1 MALPQEF
8 SFATAMKPSSAPARG
23 YTSRLLPEAGPSFSC
38 GNIVDI
44 NVPVGRPGE
53 YCRTQESSLM
63 FRVRNTGAYAQST
76 ANATA
81 NAHDNAVT
89 FDGGAWSLIQK
100 IEVFQGSTLLESI
113 SDYNILHGMLYDVTA
128 SSNYRQGVGSLMHGT
143 ANVAL
148 GSGTD
153 VTLQG
158 ANIRGLSSGA
168 AVIATGTVPGEYYV
182 SLQLVSSILGTLNER
197 VLPVGYLSADI
208 RLRIEFAQMEQAFIY
223 AGAPVITIDEV
234 AYNAVIVALDPS
246 VDAGVAQEASGGTI
260 AMHGS
265 SFRAYTHTITK
276 DRTFDILSLP
286 VHFSSLR
293 YMLHALQPAANR
305 AVNTRCSVGA
315 REKANVKSFQ
325 YRLGN
330 LLTPQMPIKV
340 SDSNL
345 AEISEQLLRIFGRL
359 QTLGDDF
366 GIALTDAAIFA
377 INDVDSAAGLGT
389 FILGAD
395 LNAFGG
401 TLDDLANTGQ
411 SLLSVPCSLE
421 ITFGDTDATDCPH
434 DLRVTTFAAFDQ
446 LVILDMTTGL
456 LSVRF

>member
-23 YTSRLLPEAGPSFSC
+23 YTSRLLPEAGTSFSC

-44 NVPVGRPGE
+44 NIPVGRPGE
-53 YCRTQESSLM
+53 HMRSQESSLM
-63 FRVRNTGAYAQST
+63 FRVKNSGAYG
-76 ANATA
+76 AT
-81 NAHDNAVT
+81 NGVHDNRAT

-100 IEVFQGSTLLESI
+100 IEVFQGSTLLETI
-113 SDYNILHGMLYDVTA
+113 SDYNILHGMLYDVTT
-128 SSNYRQGVGSLMHGT
+128 SSNYRQGVGSIMHGT
-143 ANVAL
+143 ANVPL
-148 GSGTD
+148 GTSTAD
-153 VTLQG
+153 TLQG
-158 ANIRGLSSGA
+158 ATIRGLSDGA
-168 AVIATGTVPGEYYV
+168 ATLATGTVPGEHYV
-182 SLQLVSSILGTLNER
+182 SMQLVSSILGTLNER

-208 RLRIEFAQMEQAFIY
+208 RLRIEFAQMETAFIY
-223 AGAPVITIDEV
+223 SGTPVIEIDEV
-234 AYNAVIVALDPS
+234 CYNAVIVALDPS

-260 AMHGS
+260 AMHSS

-276 DRTFDILSLP
+276 DRTYDILSLP
-286 VHFSSLR
+286 VRFSSLR
-293 YMLHALQPAANR
+293 YMLHSLQPAANR
-305 AVNTRCSVGA
+305 AAKTKGSVMA

-330 LLTPQMPIKV
+330 LLVPQIPIKV
-340 SDSNL
+340 SDTNL

-366 GIALTDAAIFA
+366 GIALTDTSIFA
-377 INDVDSAAGLGT
+377 KNDVSTAGDQGT

-411 SLLSVPCSLE
+411 SLLSTPCSIE
-421 ITFGDTDATDCPH
+421 ITFGDTTATDCPH

-446 LVILDMTTGL
+446 LLILDMTTGL
-456 LSVRF
+456 FSLRF